1 MCLLCHAPIKIKNKM
16 KTTQAH
22 IQSYVLMHAYSCRYA
37 HTYIVSSEL
46 FKQKAQLLVATAYGY
61 AR

>member
-1 MCLLCHAPIKIKNKM
+1 MQ
-16 KTTQAH
+16 TTQAH

-37 HTYIVSSEL
+37 HILSLRKL